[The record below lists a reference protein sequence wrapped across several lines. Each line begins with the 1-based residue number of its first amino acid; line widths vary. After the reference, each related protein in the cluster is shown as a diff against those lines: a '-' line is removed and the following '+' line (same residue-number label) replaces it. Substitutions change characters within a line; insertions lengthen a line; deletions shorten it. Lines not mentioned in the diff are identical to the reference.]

1 LPIERMDIFGNA
13 NIGIYCFS
21 NEEVAL
27 IPMGV
32 PDAKRRVL
40 SETLGVKA
48 CSINICGS
56 RLNGVLVA
64 ANSNG
69 IAVPHTIGEEEL
81 AILRAH
87 FPRVEVIRSKRTA
100 LGNLI
105 LVNDEGAVVDPR
117 LPSGL
122 LRTLSRLFG
131 VEVRRGRIS
140 GLPYVGALAVA
151 TNSGVL
157 AHPSISEEER
167 RLIEDSL
174 KVPVGTGTV
183 NFGIGFVKA
192 GLLANTKGAV
202 VGSATTG
209 PELMGISRAL
219 GVG

>member
-1 LPIERMDIFGNA
+1 MPIERMDIFGNA

-21 NEEVAL
+21 NERIAL
-27 IPMGV
+27 LPRGV
-32 PDAKRRVL
+32 PEGKRRRVG
-40 SETLGVKA
+40 EALGVEV
-48 CSINICGS
+48 CSVDICGC

-69 IAVPHTIGEEEL
+69 MAVPYTIRDEEL
-81 AILRAH
+81 EALRAR
-87 FPRVEVIRSKRTA
+87 FPKVEVIGSKKTA

-105 LVNDEGAVVDPR
+105 LVNDEGAVADPR
-117 LPSGL
+117 FPSGL
-122 LRTLSRLFG
+122 LKSLSRLFE

-157 AHPSISEEER
+157 AHPSIEEGER

-183 NFGIGFVKA
+183 NFGVPFVRA

-219 GVG
+219 GIG

>member
-1 LPIERMDIFGNA
+1 MPIERMDIFGNA

-32 PDAKRRVL
+32 PEGKKRTL
-40 SETLGVKA
+40 SGALGVKI
-48 CSINICGS
+48 CSVDICGS

-69 IAVPHTIGEEEL
+69 IAVPHTIGGEEL
-81 AILRAH
+81 RVLEAY

-100 LGNLI
+100 LGNLV
-105 LVNDEGAVVDPR
+105 LVNDEGGIADPR

-122 LRTLSRLFG
+122 LRTFSKLFG

-140 GLPYVGALAVA
+140 GLPCVGALAVA

-157 AHPSISEEER
+157 AHPSISDEER

-183 NFGIGFVKA
+183 NFGIPFVKA

-219 GVG
+219 GIG